1 MIQGLAKGTKMVITN
16 QKDLRKAFW
25 EQAGVLA
32 DFYKASYRQ
41 NDYSATVRCDW
52 CAYVETMRRHGVIS
66 EALAQRAT
74 L

>member
-1 MIQGLAKGTKMVITN
+1 MKKYQITN
-16 QKDLRKAFW
+16 QRDLRVAFW
-25 EQAGVLA
+25 AQAGVLA

-52 CAYVETMRRHGVIS
+52 CDFVERSTRDGIIS

>member
-1 MIQGLAKGTKMVITN
+1 MSYQITN
-16 QKDLRKAFW
+16 QRDLRKAFW

-32 DFYKASYRQ
+32 DFYKASHRQ

-52 CAYVETMRRHGVIS
+52 CDYVDRMARDGAIS